1 MPDLSGFVAQK
12 AFEIT
17 LKSDHITQEHTARLT
32 HYHNTFEVMF
42 LLASENIFFIKDTP
56 LQTARGHMIL
66 IPPYTVHNIEYKIH
80 TDYTRYV
87 LYFEAAFV
95 FPLVGHYINRPELA
109 GIFRIRLGVKRD
121 FLPFVQALE
130 AVARDGG
137 KVHKNITRTIVV
149 GDKAKTLLRVKPFYC
164 TCIHSIGTS

>member
-87 LYFEAAFV
+87 LYFEAAFFLQRSKLQAV
-95 FPLVGHYINRPELA
+95 TTRSTRCGAARSPF
-109 GIFRIRLGVKRD
+109 IR
-121 FLPFVQALE
+121 
-130 AVARDGG
+130 
-137 KVHKNITRTIVV
+137 
-149 GDKAKTLLRVKPFYC
+149 
-164 TCIHSIGTS
+164 